1 MRRARKYLQ
10 RQNQK
15 QIRTQAPNG
24 AVGNNPRT
32 ITTMGKKIKIVH
44 VKPLKGQNYLG
55 GTDPV
60 NVPSYVQ
67 SMINEDEWMA
77 QNIRKNSENEYILS
91 AEELKKKIEDIF
103 EKNKK
108 GFPVYKNG
116 NAIIDDGKM
125 LLVMEENAFNKMMD
139 KAMKEYIEKNK
150 NDHGS

>member
-1 MRRARKYLQ
+1 
-10 RQNQK
+10 
-15 QIRTQAPNG
+15 
-24 AVGNNPRT
+24 
-32 ITTMGKKIKIVH
+32 MGKKIKIVH